1 MNMNELPLLPAP
13 PTEKKSLVAHCFGGF
28 FWGVF
33 AVAILSWCVDAWL
46 VAFFDEQQGFLAALI
61 KPGEDDLVHRLI
73 TSVAFLA
80 LGMTANGFVSRLK
93 EAKLGLQESQ
103 AWLNIMSDAS
113 FEGLFISENGKILA
127 VNERGCR
134 DLGYSR
140 EELIGRSIFDLAD
153 LESRQVVKE
162 HLAGRLEDTYV
173 VTGVRKDGEK
183 IDVEIR
189 ARTVDIN
196 GRNLRVSAL
205 LDVTHRHKAEQ
216 NLRGYE
222 RQLRSMTTRLALA
235 EEKVRRDIAI
245 ALHDS
250 VAQQLSIA
258 KLKLG
263 SVLKDTSDEGSFD
276 SLHEIN
282 ELIDDAIRETRTL
295 VFDLSPPVLYELGF
309 VAAVEWLSDM
319 LSERHGIECG
329 VKVVGGELLLDHD
342 LRVTMYQL
350 VRELLVNVTK
360 HSGAKSA
367 TVSISENSGM
377 LCVDVKDNGCGFN
390 MSAVGPGFGLF
401 SIRERLKP
409 LDGKLNIDS
418 EPGKGSTVGICI
430 PLGERGESN
439 AS

>member
-1 MNMNELPLLPAP
+1 M
-13 PTEKKSLVAHCFGGF
+13 
-28 FWGVF
+28 
-33 AVAILSWCVDAWL
+33 
-46 VAFFDEQQGFLAALI
+46 
-61 KPGEDDLVHRLI
+61 HRLI
-73 TSVAFLA
+73 TAVTFLV

-93 EAKLGLQESQ
+93 EAKQGLQESQ

-127 VNERGCR
+127 VNEQGCR

-140 EELIGRSIFDLAD
+140 EELIGRSIFDLTD
-153 LESRQVVKE
+153 PEGRQVVKE
-162 HLAGRLEDTYV
+162 HVAGRLEDTYM

-205 LDVTHRHKAEQ
+205 LDVTQRHKAEQ
-216 NLRGYE
+216 NLRLYE

-245 ALHDS
+245 ALHDT

-295 VFDLSPPVLYELGF
+295 VFDLSPPILYELGF

-329 VKVVGGELLLDHD
+329 VEVVGGELLLDHD

-418 EPGKGSTVGICI
+418 EPGQGSTVGICV
-430 PLGERGESN
+430 PLGKRGESN
-439 AS
+439 AP